1 MYGVCICMYGVCIC
15 IVWYVWLYVYVC
27 MVVCM
32 SVCLYVC
39 MPVCIYVCMYVCICM
54 YMYVY
59 VYVCMCM
66 YVYVYVCVCMCMYV
80 YVCVCMCMYVC
91 ICMYDIRGPHK
102 KMERIFLDVT
112 DSNFSL
118 VSLSA
123 GHHNEDAL
131 AKGTRL
137 VSIRSLADGHVVTS
151 LMGLGKS
158 SPNGLI
164 SVVRY

>member
-1 MYGVCICMYGVCIC
+1 MYMYV
-15 IVWYVWLYVYVC
+15 
-27 MVVCM
+27 
-32 SVCLYVC
+32 
-39 MPVCIYVCMYVCICM
+39 YVCICM

-59 VYVCMCM
+59 VCICMYMYVYVCVCM
-66 YVYVYVCVCMCMYV
+66 YMYMYVYVCVCMCMYV
-80 YVCVCMCMYVC
+80 YVCVCMYVC

-151 LMGLGKS
+151 LDS
-158 SPNGLI
+158 W
-164 SVVRY
+164 